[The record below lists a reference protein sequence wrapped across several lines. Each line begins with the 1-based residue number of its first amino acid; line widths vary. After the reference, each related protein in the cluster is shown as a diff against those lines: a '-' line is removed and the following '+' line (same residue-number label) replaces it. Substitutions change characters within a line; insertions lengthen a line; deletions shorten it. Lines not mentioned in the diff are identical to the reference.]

1 MSDHFKQ
8 FERSKTSIISWYAFV
23 EVLSLI
29 LLWYF
34 LGVVAQA
41 SVVVLG
47 IWLALLAIEELIFI
61 GLALQNNEGTLRLC
75 DYGDINIWIITRIVE
90 LFTVTFL
97 VANTVGVWGLFLAFG
112 WLVWILIRITPFAWL
127 MTLGE

>member
-8 FERSKTSIISWYAFV
+8 FERSKTSIIGWYAFV

-61 GLALQNNEGTLRLC
+61 GLALQNNEGNLRLGNN
-75 DYGDINIWIITRIVE
+75 GDVNIWIITRIVE
-90 LFTVTFL
+90 LFTVTIL
-97 VANTVGVWGLFLAFG
+97 VANTVGVWGLFLVFG
-112 WLVWILIRITPFAWL
+112 WLVWIVIRITPFAWL
-127 MTLGE
+127 MTLSE